1 MGRDGEA
8 ERERSMFT
16 RRRVAKLALGL
27 SAAGGTAAVLHSLED
42 GDPGT
47 TSETTTESRAAP
59 DDTGNDSQRNSEPAT
74 RMDAAGVPMVVPGD
88 LPGVLTDAAP
98 YTLVRCAQGAFE
110 PSETLTVPPYVELD
124 ARGATIRPQHDGTTI
139 RFAGGAT
146 MRGGTIDLGERRAT
160 ALEVHAGKDSRVNSP
175 IGPRGVAVRAEP
187 ESGAIGLRMAIT
199 SGESMIAYQ
208 PPWVR
213 CVGVS
218 RPLVVRAK
226 GPNRDNNFITSN
238 DIYIEATNFETGVSL
253 VGENTLRK
261 NRVVCNLIPGPATG
275 NGTAVLI
282 DNPTAKQNWLEGVVH
297 DPDRLGHVMVVER
310 SDQPGENVL
319 GSWLGRSFASPP
331 AFVDRSK
338 ASDNRIVDFGGRPT
352 GPNGLGRSPRFRRS
366 SIVPIVEII
375 RPSIPADDMIDPD
388 GELAMAEPGGL
399 QAALNGA
406 AANGPDVVRARN
418 GATFEPNN
426 VRIPPDVTFDARPAT
441 FEATPGNHAL
451 FRFASGSRL
460 IGGHVEASG
469 GYSGNYFAIVADD
482 ERVENGAG
490 PLGTTIEGSR
500 NDDTAVV
507 VRARNGGTVENC
519 RAHVH
524 AYNAHYGLDVA
535 ADCDSRIVDNT
546 FRITDVHIKVGV
558 RMRGEGVIAGNNGLV
573 QIQPRDGEADTG
585 WLVTSPRARNNWVQ
599 GWLWDGQHFENQHVV
614 TIRGGSGNVYPNFVS
629 HDGGSSPRFFKFVDR
644 TNDES
649 NHPISMASID
659 GGRRAK
665 EPFPADRLI
674 APLFG
679 FDPLGADSNDGSES
693 LAANGY

>member
-42 GDPGT
+42 SDPGT

-98 YTLVRCAQGAFE
+98 YTLVRCAQEEFE
-110 PSETLTVPPYVELD
+110 PSETLTVPPHVELD

-146 MRGGTIDLGERRAT
+146 MRGGAIDLGERRAT

-175 IGPRGVAVRAEP
+175 IGPRGVAVRAKP
-187 ESGAIGLRMAIT
+187 ESGAIGLRMAIN

-208 PPWVR
+208 PPWLR
-213 CVGVS
+213 CAGVS
-218 RPLVVRAK
+218 RPLVMRAR

-238 DIYIEATNFETGVSL
+238 DIYVEAANFETGVSL
-253 VGENTLRK
+253 IGENTLRK
-261 NRVVCNLIPGPATG
+261 NRVVCNLIPGPATE

-297 DPDRLGHVMVVER
+297 DPNQLDHVMVVAR
-310 SDQPGENVL
+310 SDRPGENVL

-331 AFVDRSK
+331 EFVDRSK
-338 ASDNRIVDFGGRPT
+338 ADDNRIVDFSGRPT
-352 GPNGLGRSPRFRRS
+352 GRNGLGRSSRLRRS
-366 SIVPIVEII
+366 STVPIVEMI
-375 RPSIPADDMIDPD
+375 RPSIPADEMIDPD
-388 GELAMAEPGGL
+388 GEFAMAEPGGL

-406 AANGPDVVRARN
+406 AANGPNVVRARN

-441 FEATPGNHAL
+441 FEAAPGNHTL
-451 FRFASGSRL
+451 FRFASGSRV

-469 GYSGNYFAIVADD
+469 GYSGNYFAIVADG
-482 ERVENGAG
+482 ERIEDGAG
-490 PLGTTIEGSR
+490 PLGTTIEGSS
-500 NDDTAVV
+500 NGDTALL

-519 RAHVH
+519 RAYVH
-524 AYNAHYGLDVA
+524 ADDAHYGLDMVA
-535 ADCDSRIVDNT
+535 DRGSRIEDNT
-546 FRITDVHIKVGV
+546 FRIKDTQIKIGV
-558 RMRGEGVIAGNNGLV
+558 RMRGDGVIAGNNGLV
-573 QIQPRDGEADTG
+573 QIQPKAGEAETG
-585 WLVTSPRARNNWVQ
+585 WLVTNPRARNNWIQ
-599 GWLWDGQHFENQHVV
+599 GWLWDGQHFERQHVV
-614 TIRGGSGNVYPNFVS
+614 TIRGGSGNVYPNFLGQ
-629 HDGGSSPRFFKFVDR
+629 DGNSSPRFFKFIDR
-644 TNDES
+644 TNKKS
-649 NHPISMASID
+649 NHPIDLAGIED
-659 GGRRAK
+659 GRRAK

-674 APLFG
+674 APLFR
-679 FDPLGADSNDGSES
+679 FDPLEVDSSDGGAA
-693 LAANGY
+693 LALDDY